1 MFSTELY
8 LALRPERVYRQ
19 LVAHDR
25 DVTFWQVL
33 VRPATVVLAMGIVIP
48 MMAVHHVSLRLTAT
62 AAIPWSVAVAIE
74 FLAAA
79 CVIASSSSRRV
90 RMARA
95 IDLWFA
101 GHFPYSLWLL
111 TLPIATL
118 NHSVAPFEVIGT
130 TALVPTIWTAFIVA
144 AFCRVVLGTTTAGA
158 RWRAGI
164 HLALVATSAA
174 TLFTISAGGG
184 AAVLSYTLRRVAE

>member
-1 MFSTELY
+1 
-8 LALRPERVYRQ
+8 
-19 LVAHDR
+19 
-25 DVTFWQVL
+25 
-33 VRPATVVLAMGIVIP
+33 MGIVIP
-48 MMAVHHVSLRLTAT
+48 MMAVHHVSLRLTAA

-79 CVIASSSSRRV
+79 CVIALSSSRRV

-118 NHSVAPFEVIGT
+118 NHSVAPFEVIGA

-144 AFCRVVLGTTTAGA
+144 AFCRTVLGTTTAGA

-164 HLALVATSAA
+164 HLALVAISAA

-184 AAVLSYTLRRVAE
+184 AAVLSYALRRVAE